1 MGVTTMLAAQFA
13 QLWRFLGF
21 FHPPVLRL
29 LHASVVLLVA
39 LQVLTR
45 LAGMS
50 MTHAIL
56 GLVLCMLGLGLIALG
71 LGTRGPRHYYPYL
84 WGDMDQLKKDVAAI
98 RSGKL
103 IIAPRPKGL
112 ACVVQGLGMG
122 ALAMSQITGL
132 WLFRSWQMGEISHAA
147 ASLHGIFVVLLL
159 AYAAGH
165 GGMALGHFFF
175 WKKNTGKKS

>member
-1 MGVTTMLAAQFA
+1 MGVTGVLGSQLG

-21 FHPPVLRL
+21 FQPPLLRL

-39 LQVLTR
+39 VQVLTQ
-45 LAGMS
+45 LAGLS
-50 MTHAIL
+50 MTHIIM

-71 LGTRGPRHYYPYL
+71 LCTRGPRHYYPYL
-84 WGDMDQLKKDVAAI
+84 WGDMEQMKKDMAAI

-122 ALAMSQITGL
+122 ALSMSLITGL
-132 WLFRSWQMGEISHAA
+132 WLFRSWQMGEISHTAA
-147 ASLHGIFVVLLL
+147 NMHGIFVFLLI
-159 AYAAGH
+159 AYAVGH

-175 WKKNTGKKS
+175 WKKSAAKK